1 MQWMEKF
8 HTISTKKNT
17 WNKKSFSKYLFSNE
31 KKITRFEKTTFD
43 LTVRSYFDLKI
54 PNQRQGLKS

>member
-8 HTISTKKNT
+8 HTISTKKILGTKNPSR
-17 WNKKSFSKYLFSNE
+17 NIFSQMK